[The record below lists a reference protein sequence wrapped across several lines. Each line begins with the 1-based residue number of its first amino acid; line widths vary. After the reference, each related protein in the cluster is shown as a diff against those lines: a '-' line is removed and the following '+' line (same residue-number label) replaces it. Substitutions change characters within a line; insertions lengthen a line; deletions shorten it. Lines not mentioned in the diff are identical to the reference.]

1 MSSSSCHHVLGRLL
15 LTLGASSLAAA
26 CGGETAADP
35 GAETNAGAAGTAPGA
50 AGAGGDSRPI
60 QTSGSCSQPSR
71 FCLNDELMRSMART
85 GYGQVPLSPPR
96 SDAEVAAAF
105 GDDGCLRYDWVA
117 SSCCNRALGPGER
130 EAGQC
135 CYEACDNVCCG
146 RALVIAERTLVAAPA
161 RRSDWLVARD
171 ALIGV
176 AHAARPELTLGERAR
191 LSELWQ
197 ADALLEHASIAS
209 FARFGLQLL
218 ALGAPAH
225 LVREAQR
232 AGLDEIRHAEDAF
245 SIASRLAGRAIGP
258 GPLPELGAP
267 IETELRAVARAA
279 LVEGCIG
286 ETLAAVLALEQA
298 QHAGDVAIR
307 EALLQVAEDET
318 RHAELAF
325 RFVAWALGR
334 GGSELRELLRGELE
348 RKLQQLPE
356 PATTS
361 GLSPAQLHH
370 YGRLGADEQRAL
382 YRQVYE
388 GVLRPT
394 FAALLD
400 GQPARVPGPELRS

>member
-1 MSSSSCHHVLGRLL
+1 
-15 LTLGASSLAAA
+15 
-26 CGGETAADP
+26 
-35 GAETNAGAAGTAPGA
+35 
-50 AGAGGDSRPI
+50 
-60 QTSGSCSQPSR
+60 
-71 FCLNDELMRSMART
+71 LNDELMRSMART
-85 GYGQVPLSPPR
+85 GYGQVPLTPAR
-96 SDAEVAAAF
+96 SDAQVAAAF
-105 GDDGCLRYDWVA
+105 GEDGCLRYDWVA
-117 SSCCNRALGPGER
+117 SSCCNPALGPGER

-135 CYEACDNVCCG
+135 CYEACDSVCCG
-146 RALVIAERTLVAAPA
+146 RALVIAERALVAAPA

-171 ALIGV
+171 ALIGA

-197 ADALLEHASIAS
+197 ADALMEHASIAS

-258 GPLPELGAP
+258 GPLPEIAAP

-298 QHAGDVAIR
+298 QHASDVAIR

-325 RFVAWALGR
+325 RFVAWALTQ
-334 GGSELRELLRGELE
+334 GGSELRDLLRHEIE
-348 RKLQQLPE
+348 RKLLQLPE
-356 PATTS
+356 PASTS
-361 GLSPAQLHH
+361 GLSRAQLHY
-370 YGRLGADEQRAL
+370 YGRLAADEQRAL
-382 YRQVYE
+382 YRQVYD

-394 FAALLD
+394 FAALLA
-400 GQPARVPGPELRS
+400 GEPAGVRSAELRT